1 MRLLLDEMISP
12 RIAREL
18 RERGWDV
25 DAVKR
30 YRPDLE
36 ARPDREIIRR
46 MAEEKRAVVTNSG
59 VIDFQPIHDRAVA
72 AGEDHF
78 GMIFT
83 YDATMPRTRATI
95 PLWVD
100 TLEDFL
106 RRHPNED
113 ALHNRVHHL
122 P

>member
-12 RIAREL
+12 RIARSL

-30 YRPDLE
+30 DRPDLE
-36 ARPDREIIRR
+36 GLPDRDIVRR
-46 MAEEKRAVVTNSG
+46 MRREKRAVVTNN
-59 VIDFQPIHDRAVA
+59 VIDFQPLHDRIVA
-72 AGEDHF
+72 TGEEHF

-83 YDATMPRTRATI
+83 YDATLPRTKAAI
-95 PLWVD
+95 PTWVE
-100 TLEDFL
+100 TLETFL
-106 RRHPNED
+106 RKHPGED
-113 ALHNRVHHL
+113 ALRNRVHHL

>member
-25 DAVKR
+25 DAVKL

-46 MAEEKRAVVTNSG
+46 MAEEKRTVVTNN
-59 VIDFQPIHDRAVA
+59 VADFRPIHDRTVA
-72 AGEDHF
+72 AGEDHS

-83 YDATMPRTRATI
+83 YDAPMPRSRAAI

-106 RRHPNED
+106 RRHPGED

-122 P
+122 L